1 LILLSLRQEIQL
13 QQLLCRFCFRSRSYF
28 NCYPSDHIIGNA
40 DLYEESMQAI
50 DKANGF
56 IVTFGIVPTN
66 QKQDTDT
73 LKEMA
78 ITYFLQRKP
87 NQFRREILL
96 PKKLFME

>member
-1 LILLSLRQEIQL
+1 
-13 QQLLCRFCFRSRSYF
+13 
-28 NCYPSDHIIGNA
+28 
-40 DLYEESMQAI
+40 MQAI

-66 QKQDTDT
+66 QRQDTDT

-87 NQFRREILL
+87 NQVSARDFIAKGNFLWNSGMFCFKGCFIRRIE
-96 PKKLFME
+96 KYTQFMRNQKIAWENNSNGI